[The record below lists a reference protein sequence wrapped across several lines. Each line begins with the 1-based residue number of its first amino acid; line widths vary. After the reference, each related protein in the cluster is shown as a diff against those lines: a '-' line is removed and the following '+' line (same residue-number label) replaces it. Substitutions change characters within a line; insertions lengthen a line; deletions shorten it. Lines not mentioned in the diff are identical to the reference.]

1 MGEARLDSFC
11 VFILTH
17 GRPHNVRTVKALEK
31 SGYTGPWYLVVDDQD
46 SSLHQYIDAFGESRV
61 IIFSKKVEAESC
73 DLGNNLG
80 ELRGILLARNA
91 CFRIAKELGFTYFLE
106 LDDDYTAFRYRVV
119 EIGNSVAIVK
129 NLDRL
134 FKAVLRF
141 YVQSGA
147 SAIALAQ
154 GGDFLGGIDN
164 GIRAYRFSKRKCM
177 NSFFCS
183 TERPFKFIGIINEDV
198 NAYTVLGSRGVLF
211 LTIPCASIE
220 QAATQSQKG
229 GMTGQYKESGTY
241 VKSFSTV
248 MMMPSAVK
256 VAMMKS
262 THHRL
267 HHTINW
273 KVTAPC
279 IVPRD
284 CSMNIAY

>member
-1 MGEARLDSFC
+1 MSESRLDSFC

-17 GRPHNVRTVKALEK
+17 GRPDNVKTVKALEK
-31 SGYTGPWYLVVDDQD
+31 SGYTGSWYLVVDDQD
-46 SSLHQYIDAFGESRV
+46 SSIDQYVMNFGRSRV
-61 IIFSKKVEAESC
+61 VVFNKTEEANSC
-73 DLGNNLG
+73 DLGNNFG

-91 CFRIAKELGFTYFLE
+91 CFNIAKTLGFTYFLE
-106 LDDDYTAFRYRVV
+106 LDDDYNAFRFRIV

-134 FKAVLRF
+134 FRSILRF
-141 YVQSGA
+141 YVRSSA
-147 SAIALAQ
+147 AAIAIAQ

-164 GIRAYRFSKRKCM
+164 GVRAYRFSKRKCM

-183 TERPFKFIGIINEDV
+183 TERPFKFVGIVNEDV
-198 NAYTVLGSRGVLF
+198 NAYTTLGSRGILF

-229 GMTGQYKESGTY
+229 GMTGQYQKAGTY

-256 VAMMKS
+256 VAMMRS
-262 THHRL
+262 EHQRL

-273 KVTAPC
+273 KVAVPC
-279 IVPRD
+279 IIPQACAD
-284 CSMNIAY
+284 GGW

>member
-1 MGEARLDSFC
+1 MSDDNFNSFC

-17 GRPHNVRTVKALEK
+17 GRPHNVKTLKSLEK

-46 SSLHQYIDAFGESRV
+46 GSIDQYISNFGRDRV
-61 IIFSKKVEAESC
+61 IVFNKKEEADSC
-73 DLGNNLG
+73 DLGNNFG

-91 CFRIAKELGFTYFLE
+91 CFKIAKYLGFTYFLE

-119 EIGNSVAIVK
+119 EIANSVAIVK
-129 NLDRL
+129 DLDRL
-134 FKAVLRF
+134 FRSILRF

-147 SAIALAQ
+147 AAVAIAQ

-164 GIRAYRFSKRKCM
+164 GKRAYRFSKRKCM

-183 TERPFKFIGIINEDV
+183 IERPFKFVGIVNEDV
-198 NAYTVLGSRGVLF
+198 NAYTTLGSRGILF
-211 LTIPCASIE
+211 MTIPCASIE

-229 GMTGQYKESGTY
+229 GMTGQYEKSGTY

-248 MMMPSAVK
+248 MMLPSAVK
-256 VAMMKS
+256 VSMMRS
-262 THHRL
+262 MHQRL

-273 KVTAPC
+273 KVAVPC
-279 IVPRD
+279 IIPMTCIENGD
-284 CSMNIAY
+284 